1 MIRRKLS
8 LRWANQDYKVSER
21 GPVWAETS
29 SPVCFGINRKHSFV
43 PAKAKLK
50 CTRNMGKL
58 RGRDQYRLNE
68 GEKYRIVA
76 NGIGDKLSKGLRNF
90 TNLQRG

>member
-1 MIRRKLS
+1 
-8 LRWANQDYKVSER
+8 
-21 GPVWAETS
+21 
-29 SPVCFGINRKHSFV
+29 
-43 PAKAKLK
+43 
-50 CTRNMGKL
+50 MGKL